1 MNFAATEKAL
11 DKLIEQRP
19 WIDSI
24 DTDEPG
30 SYIVTLSEP
39 WCFYTDPGC
48 GVRGFD
54 SLGEVKK
61 STTEA
66 DVYRKVPLATFEK
79 VEAHEVTPEVESL
92 ILKIANGIASV
103 KMASAKKRGRKSML
117 TAAQEAVQ
125 AGQLPPP
132 LEFASE
138 ANYTYNRHADRLHKL
153 AVEGN
158 LEALEATEIGGVNT
172 YAKALR
178 GYRDLLIQHLL
189 KKAGAA

>member
-19 WIDSI
+19 WIASI

-30 SYIVTLSEP
+30 TFIVTLHQP
-39 WCFYTDPGC
+39 WCFYLDPGC

-54 SLGEVKK
+54 TLAEVRK
-61 STTEA
+61 STTDL
-66 DVYRKVPLATFEK
+66 DVYQKVPSATFEK

-103 KMASAKKRGRKSML
+103 KLASAKKRGRKSML
-117 TAAQEAVQ
+117 TPVIEGLEKGEV
-125 AGQLPPP
+125 LP

-153 AVEGN
+153 ALEGN